1 MIDKQDTAILNIL
14 RKNSR
19 LSVREIA
26 KLSKIPPTTVSRR
39 IRNLNKLG
47 IIKNYTIDIDM
58 YKVGRPT
65 ISYVFMNLDVSVFKI
80 KKLTQNEIIERIMK
94 HPVVEECCSV
104 TGRVDVLAKVR
115 TKDIFE
121 LDDFIN
127 YLRKEEAVLRTETL
141 IALYYKGESKNI

>member
-14 RKNSR
+14 KRDSR
-19 LSVREIA
+19 LSVREIS

-47 IIKNYTIDIDM
+47 LIKNYTINLDM
-58 YKVGRPT
+58 NKVGKPT
-65 ISYVFMNLDVSVFKI
+65 ISYVLMNLDVSVFKT
-80 KKLTQNEIIERIMK
+80 KKLTQNEIIERISK
-94 HPVVEECCSV
+94 HPIVEECCSV
-104 TGRVDVLAKVR
+104 TGRADVLAKVR

-141 IALYYKGESKNI
+141 IALYYKEENNYI